1 MQQFQGITIG
11 TSGAGGELPLAE
23 GLPLFPKLGAARAG
37 TSASS
42 QYHELYDVGSTV
54 LFWRFKSS
62 AYYEFFMGLVG
73 PAVAFRFGADVT
85 LSNVGSGGA
94 VTVSN
99 LKDQEMIAGLE
110 AGLAVGGGISIKQDL
125 YLPSSWYSPWKFT
138 WKTVLDLTV
147 GFEINL
153 LALFFELVSYLLTQG
168 AADGLWKKSTTNP
181 FAKLSNRLSEAEVL
195 LGSSNNEIGPNDHSL
210 RATAGFTFPVD
221 LVDAVPVLG
230 KFVKLLEKIKADLS
244 CGPSIGLGIPVDLSL
259 QKFRVEG
266 GLADGNKTADYDS
279 LSYTDTGV
287 VATGPVPFS
296 NTANATKLTTF
307 VSYTS
312 SFTILLS
319 FSINISVCKLF
330 SLGVAVP
337 SLDLLNL
344 LGLPRPS
351 LPAVPG
357 DVSTDL
363 TKPPYCV
370 LIPLMTISF
379 SPPTGQD
386 DIRAG
391 VVFLGTV
398 SLDDTW
404 QDPSTNVA
412 LTIDPP
418 APDFPS
424 SVPLEKGASVAQF
437 LYTFPNRCLPS
448 GDPEDPTS
456 TLAPTPIAPYSTYS
470 VKASIPSA
478 SSGCRVYE
486 VTGALKVLNN
496 VIIVKL
502 LQGVAGDAPDWNEGA
517 GAQLNG
523 DPTQAPLDVPNYVV
537 CEYVFNYPNGQAP
550 GSATV
555 KLALYDDQRRPHVTS
570 TVRISFSSGASATIS
585 AANPTPAVSVPIPP
599 NTAPGS
605 FRVEWLSPGSHVNYS
620 TRFYLTMDAGCAY
633 GRTEFWLNVWNW
645 S

>member
-1 MQQFQGITIG
+1 MQQFTDITIG
-11 TSGAGGELPLAE
+11 TSGPAGELPLAE

-54 LFWRFKSS
+54 LFWRFKTS

-73 PAVAFRFGADVT
+73 PAVAFRFGSDVT

-94 VTVSN
+94 VTVT
-99 LKDQEMIAGLE
+99 LKDQEMVAGLE
-110 AGLAVGGGISIKQDL
+110 AGLAVGGGISLKQDL

-147 GFEINL
+147 GFEIDL
-153 LALFFELVSYLLTQG
+153 LELFFELVSYLLTQG
-168 AADGLWKKSTTNP
+168 AADGLWKKDTSKP
-181 FAKLSNRLSEAEVL
+181 FAKLSKTLSEAQAL
-195 LGSSNNEIGPNDHSL
+195 LGYSNNDIGPNNHSL
-210 RATAGFTFPVD
+210 TATAGFTLPVD
-221 LVDAVPVLG
+221 LVDAVPILG
-230 KFVKLLEKIKADLS
+230 DFAKLLEKIKGDLS
-244 CGPSIGLGIPVDLSL
+244 FGPSIGLGIPVDLSL
-259 QKFRVEG
+259 QKFTVEG
-266 GLADGNKTADYDS
+266 GQGPNTKAVYDT
-279 LSYTDTGV
+279 LSYTDTSV
-287 VATGPVPFS
+287 VATGTVPFS
-296 NTANATKLTTF
+296 NTANATKLTTT

-319 FSINISVCKLF
+319 FGINISVCKLF
-330 SLGVAVP
+330 SIGLTVP

-344 LGLPRPS
+344 LGLPRPTLS
-351 LPAVPG
+351 SVSG

-363 TKPPYCV
+363 KSGCV
-370 LIPLMTISF
+370 LIPQMTISF

-391 VVFLGTV
+391 VPFFGEVL
-398 SLDDTW
+398 LNDTW
-404 QDPSTNVA
+404 QDPSTTVV
-412 LTIDPP
+412 LTIDPSVS
-418 APDFPS
+418 DFPS
-424 SVPLEKGASVAQF
+424 SVPLAKGATSAPF
-437 LYTFPNRCLPS
+437 FYAFPNRCLPS
-448 GDPEDPTS
+448 GDPENSTS
-456 TLAPTPIAPYSTYS
+456 TSAPTPIAPYSTYS

-478 SSGCRVYE
+478 NSGCLDYE

-496 VIIVKL
+496 VIVVKL

-517 GAQLNG
+517 GAQLNA
-523 DPTQAPLDVPNYVV
+523 DPMQAPLDVPNNVV
-537 CEYVFNYPNGQAP
+537 CVWDFSYPNGQAP

-555 KLALYDDQRRPHVTS
+555 KLALYDDQRQLHVTS
-570 TVRISFSSGASATIS
+570 RVRVSFSSGASATIS
-585 AANPTPAVSVPIPP
+585 PTDPTPAVSVPIPP

-605 FRVEWLSPGSHVNYS
+605 FKVEWLSQGSHVNYA
-620 TRFYLTMDAGCAY
+620 TRFYLTLDAGCKY